1 MKVGTLDFGVSPYH
15 FCHLAERFLVKKKI
29 VLVLG
34 IRPDVIRAA
43 KVINLLREVEKIDFT
58 FIWSGQHYSD
68 NLKDVFFR
76 ELNVDAPDVELGATG
91 ETDAEISSSVIS
103 KLYNCLK
110 DINPEAVIFLGDTN
124 TVLGSIAAAQ
134 LNIPIIHIEG
144 CMRSY
149 DWRMPEEK
157 CRTIIDNLSD
167 VIYTYYPEYKKQG
180 IAEGLRPDSIVVI
193 QNLIVD
199 IMEEYYFKKKDS
211 FESVFNDCVNKYLI
225 EKKCFLLAT
234 IHRRENVENKEIL
247 KNIFKLMGSSKFKII
262 FPASY
267 RTQKQIIKF
276 GLTLPNNVTMIDPIG
291 YQEML
296 ALMSNAYAVLTDSGT
311 VVEETAV
318 LGVPSI
324 QVRKATERPQVY
336 DCGSSVKF
344 DPTSTEEKYHF
355 DTIWAKTWKIKNTK
369 WDHNLGD
376 GHSSQRIVDDILERL
391 ETNDGFRNHLPEKNH
406 LDISRSFQDDGI
418 SA

>member
-1 MKVGTLDFGVSPYH
+1 MKVGILDFGACRYH
-15 FCHLAERFLVKKKI
+15 ICPSVERFLMKKKI

-43 KVINLLREVEKIDFT
+43 KVINLLRKVESIDFT

-76 ELNVDAPDVELGATG
+76 ELNVDAPDIELGATG

-103 KLYNCLK
+103 KLYKCLEA
-110 DINPEAVIFLGDTN
+110 INPEAVIFLGDTN

-180 IAEGLRPDSIVVI
+180 KAEGLRPDSIVVI

-199 IMEEYYFKKKDS
+199 IMEEYYYKRMES
-211 FESVFNDCVNKYLI
+211 FENVFNECVNKYVI
-225 EKKCFLLAT
+225 EKNCFLLAT
-234 IHRRENVENKEIL
+234 IHRRENVENREIL
-247 KNIFKLMGSSKFKII
+247 KNIFELMGSSNYKIV

-276 GLTLPNNVTMIDPIG
+276 GLTLPGNVTMVDPIG

-296 ALMSNAYAVLTDSGT
+296 ALMSNSYAVLTDSGT

-344 DPTSTEEKYHF
+344 DPTSTEAKYNF
-355 DTIWAKTWKIKNTK
+355 DTIWAKTWKISKTK
-369 WDHNLGD
+369 WAHNLGD
-376 GHSSQRIVDDILERL
+376 GQSSQRIVDDILERM
-391 ETNDGFRNHLPEKNH
+391 ETKDGFRNHLPEKNH
-406 LDISRSFQDDGI
+406 LDTSRSFQDDGI
-418 SA
+418 II